1 MPVLGRAI
9 ANYLS
14 RLGGLYS
21 VELPESLAAEMEE
34 LVLRANQRGPS
45 RALFVS
51 AASPPASLANMSTT
65 WQEIL
70 LVHNR

>member
-21 VELPESLAAEMEE
+21 VELPESLSAEVEE
-34 LVLRANQRGPS
+34 LVLRANHRARSGRVRFVFDASHVTGRYEYDLAGDS
-45 RALFVS
+45 RM
-51 AASPPASLANMSTT
+51 AN
-65 WQEIL
+65 
-70 LVHNR
+70 HR